1 LLGQP
6 VTKYVSFSSV
16 SFLKGVSFSS
26 GSFSTSDI
34 ENPKFW
40 SRRGKILVKK
50 KHTPVC
56 EIENP
61 ELWSCRG
68 KILVKKK
75 HTPVCE
81 IENPEFCPV
90 AVKFR

>member
-1 LLGQP
+1 MLGQP

-61 ELWSCRG
+61 EFWSRRG
-68 KILVKKK
+68 KIPVKKNY
-75 HTPVCE
+75 TLGCE
-81 IENPEFCPV
+81 KKN
-90 AVKFR
+90 